1 MNITFECRHNERK
14 DWDDEENI
22 DIVYISQGP
31 YEKEFIK
38 NPDEIVIPLKEIKIK
53 YTYPLSNPVVFTYQ
67 SEDGFTRLML
77 INNICETYKNIYK
90 LEEEISDAPGRAW
103 EGSLNRGTSDG
114 PYGIWG
120 HDIDDLSLDA
130 MYQLNNGMFELSI
143 SS

>member
-1 MNITFECRHNERK
+1 MNISFECRYDKNK
-14 DWDDEENI
+14 DWDDEENS

-31 YEKEFIK
+31 YEKEYIK

-90 LEEEISDAPGRAW
+90 LEGDPGRAW
-103 EGSLNRGTSDG
+103 EGSFNRGTSYG

-120 HDIDDLSLDA
+120 HDIEDLSLDA
-130 MYQLNNGMFELSI
+130 MYQLNNGMFQLGI